1 MSERKVLNK
10 YYPPDFDPSKI
21 GRLKRAA
28 PRPMIVRLMAP
39 FSLRCNACGEYI
51 YKGKKFNARKERTKE
66 TYFGIKIIR
75 FYIKCTRCSA
85 EMTFCTDPKNT
96 DYKAEHGMSRNFEP
110 WRDSG
115 GAVVPDETDEERLL
129 RLEAE
134 EQEDPMEQ
142 LEKGTVDAKREMD
155 ILDQL
160 QMLRQRNARLER
172 VDRGTA
178 TEKIA
183 ERAGIQG
190 IDPEETLPEV
200 RAILDLEAEE
210 DEAEVR
216 RVFSRINAGEMPNIE
231 LDEPVESDDV
241 DTDETRTP
249 PVAGPSRI
257 PAAVTLKRKVDDD
270 DVAPDALSLL
280 SDSARAMLA
289 SSAMPAPAVPS
300 RSAPSPA
307 LPAPKRPKP
316 GPSKLGI
323 KLGVKPKSKP

>member
-1 MSERKVLNK
+1 
-10 YYPPDFDPSKI
+10 
-21 GRLKRAA
+21 
-28 PRPMIVRLMAP
+28 
-39 FSLRCNACGEYI
+39 
-51 YKGKKFNARKERTKE
+51 
-66 TYFGIKIIR
+66 
-75 FYIKCTRCSA
+75 
-85 EMTFCTDPKNT
+85 
-96 DYKAEHGMSRNFEP
+96 MSRNFEP

-270 DVAPDALSLL
+270 DAAPDALSLL